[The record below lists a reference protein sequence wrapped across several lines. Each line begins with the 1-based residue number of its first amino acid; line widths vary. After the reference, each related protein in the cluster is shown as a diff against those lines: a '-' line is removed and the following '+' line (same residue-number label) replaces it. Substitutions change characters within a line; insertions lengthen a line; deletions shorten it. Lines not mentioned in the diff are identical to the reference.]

1 MERDSENSGDGTI
14 RTDSIGTDLS
24 RCTNHDLDYAIVRL
38 KFIIEHWQRRCGTN
52 RVPEL
57 DSRKED
63 LRRYE
68 IELIERTL
76 LK

>member
-1 MERDSENSGDGTI
+1 VEGEPEDSGDGTI
-14 RTDSIGTDLS
+14 RKDSVGTDLS
-24 RCTNHDLDYAIVRL
+24 RCTVRDLEYAIARL
-38 KFIIEHWQRRCGTN
+38 NFIIEHWQRRCGDN